1 MMLSAM
7 PMVAASP
14 LDLLAREPISELSV
28 HFVAARAQP
37 LGSLGRG
44 ADPAARFT
52 WSRRGPRRSVHLVAA
67 RTPPLGSLGRGAD
80 PAARFTWSRRGPRRS
95 GAILTSRNNR
105 CQRPAGRAERQRRRH
120 ADPGGLA
127 RR

>member
-28 HFVAARAQP
+28 HFAAAWTPP
-37 LGSLGRG
+37 LSSLGRG
-44 ADPAARFT
+44 ADPAAQ
-52 WSRRGPRRSVHLVAA
+52 
-67 RTPPLGSLGRGAD
+67 
-80 PAARFTWSRRGPRRS
+80 FTWSRRGPRRS

-127 RR
+127 RRAEIADLPATLAGQVAQVGVGVDRDGCADQR